1 MLIARPVQ
9 QRQGLISRSHGGGY
23 HREGG
28 GLDVL
33 LLGSSDEL
41 VSDCPRLVWF
51 PPIRI
56 DDCLARHPPRVSAR
70 DRERR
75 LVYRQSILQSPG
87 PVIRRRQDD
96 LREVRIGI
104 ECHGPTGLVDRFV
117 MAELARERRSAQ
129 RWRLRS
135 HGAPFVGAGGPS

>member
-75 LVYRQSILQSPG
+75 LVYRQRVIQSPG
-87 PVIRRRQDD
+87 AVIRRCQDD
-96 LREVRIGI
+96 LREVRIRI
-104 ECHGPTGLVDRFV
+104 PARPNPT
-117 MAELARERRSAQ
+117 LARPPRPCRPRPA
-129 RWRLRS
+129 R
-135 HGAPFVGAGGPS
+135 GPPTPTAAR